1 MRRHQKRFAT
11 PAFDDTARWELH
23 EHTEQ
28 EHRELSLETDDE
40 VVVVRARWATAPESV
55 RAQLGMSARQSVVN
69 VLLPDEVRELYRWLG
84 AVIAS
89 WEKAQ

>member
-1 MRRHQKRFAT
+1 MTRT
-11 PAFDDTARWELH
+11 TDDDTARWELH

-28 EHRELSLETDDE
+28 EHRELRLEADDE

-55 RAQLGMSARQSVVN
+55 RAQLGMSARLSVVN
-69 VLLPDEVRELYRWLG
+69 VLLPDEVRELHRWLG

-89 WEKAQ
+89 WEAP